1 MIVYMEVTQKQDA
14 LHDGFM
20 TSLLITSQTINVLA
34 TVSISKTVWFLE
46 KHATWVLWKFV
57 AGVNF

>member
-46 KHATWVLWKFV
+46 KHATWVL
-57 AGVNF
+57 